1 MSHFPHLLLPWEA
14 SPLTLA
20 ACGGAVVLY
29 ALGLARGA
37 APAPWRIVA
46 FLVGVALMYLV
57 MQTRLDYY
65 ARYLFFAH
73 RGQHL
78 VLHHLAP
85 FLIAVSAPGA
95 ALVAALP
102 AWRSAGARAPRLAR
116 TLRHGYRL
124 LQTPW
129 LAATLFVGLIA
140 FWLIPSVHFAAML
153 DQRLYWLMNWS
164 MALDGLLFW
173 WLVFADERDGAT
185 PSLTLGGRI
194 LLLIAII
201 PPQVLLGASIA
212 LAERPLFDVYD
223 VCGRAL
229 AITALEDQHIGGL
242 LTWLPPVM
250 MSMAGVMVLLARHL
264 GRARG
269 DAEAAAFPAPAP

>member
-1 MSHFPHLLLPWEA
+1 MSRFADLLLPWEA

-20 ACGGAVVLY
+20 ACGGAMLLY

-37 APAPWRIVA
+37 APAPWRIAAFVA
-46 FLVGVALMYLV
+46 GIGLMYLV

-85 FLIAVSAPGA
+85 FLIAASAPA
-95 ALVAALP
+95 AVLAAAVP
-102 AWRSAGARAPRLAR
+102 AWRSVDARAPRLAR
-116 TLRHGYRL
+116 TLRRGYRL

-140 FWLIPSVHFAAML
+140 FWLIPPVHFAAML

-185 PSLTLGGRI
+185 PRLTLGGKL

-229 AITALEDQHIGGL
+229 AITALDDQHIGGL

-250 MSMAGVMVLLARHL
+250 MSMAGVLVLLARRL
-264 GRARG
+264 GRTG
-269 DAEAAAFPAPAP
+269 DAEPALPDPAPAP